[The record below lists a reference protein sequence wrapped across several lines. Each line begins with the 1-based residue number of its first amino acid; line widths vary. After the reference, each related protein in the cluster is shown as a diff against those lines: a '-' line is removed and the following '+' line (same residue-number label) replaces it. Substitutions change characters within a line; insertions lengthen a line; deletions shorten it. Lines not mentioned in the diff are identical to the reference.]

1 MDEQAKEPQTVG
13 RYEIKK
19 LLGSGAMGSVY
30 LAEDPRIKRKLAIK
44 VVRLAAIRSEADR
57 QDFLMRFQREAEVS
71 GLLNDPGIV
80 TIYDVGDSDVGPFM
94 AMEYVPGRPLDA
106 LIKSGESQKMDLGAK
121 LSLAAGIASALDHA
135 HAHGIIHRDVKPG
148 NVMLTEDGRP
158 KLMDFG
164 IAKREDANLTQT
176 GTFLGTPAYA
186 SPEQIR
192 EGKTTLR
199 SDIFSFGVLV
209 FELLAGGLPF
219 PGSSINTILYRI
231 VNENPAEVDPP
242 VLGLAAGA
250 WQRIFNRALAKHP
263 EERYPTCGEF
273 IKDLVDSVTGLGPE
287 DRLSLLQGLRQIV
300 PPQAGI
306 QLSHPASASPHEGTI
321 VARPRRS
328 PILPIVAG
336 AVIVVAAGG
345 FFLFRGRSGKSVTLI
360 SRPPQAKV
368 LKDGREVG
376 VTPLVLP
383 LKPGERLMVEH
394 RGFEPQEF
402 VYQSGASTELD
413 LRPIVSNEVLRTEP
427 SGAMIVLDSV
437 PLKDHTPATVSWD
450 QGKKHNLTFTKDQLS
465 FSQEF
470 LEGETPGTKTF
481 SLTSGQEAAKPAE
494 SKDPSAPAGLR
505 LAGGFSVRVKVD
517 GKDAGELRP
526 GATLKLTPGTHRLD
540 LVNAKVFYRD
550 NRSVTVTPGQQLS
563 LVTPGLANL
572 TVVTFPSSGMV
583 TIDGVTTSI
592 ESDGSTAIEIA
603 KGKHSVGI
611 AGHPGSNRSVDL
623 NADTTLKFKL

>member
-1 MDEQAKEPQTVG
+1 MDGQANEPRTVG

-44 VVRLAAIRSEADR
+44 VVRLAAIRSETDR

-94 AMEYVPGRPLDA
+94 AMEFVPGRPLDA

-209 FELLAGGLPF
+209 FELLSGGLPF

-231 VNENPAEVDPP
+231 VNENPTEVDPP

-250 WQRIFNRALAKHP
+250 WQRIFSRVLAKSP
-263 EERYPTCGEF
+263 EERYPTCGDF

-287 DRLSLLQGLRQIV
+287 ERLSLLQGLRQLTPSPV
-300 PPQAGI
+300 GI
-306 QLSHPASASPHEGTI
+306 QISVPASRTPQEETS
-321 VARPRRS
+321 VARPHRS
-328 PILPIVAG
+328 RTLPIVAG
-336 AVIVVAAGG
+336 ALVALAAGG
-345 FFLFRGRSGKSVTLI
+345 FLLFRGKTGKTITLI

-368 LKDGREVG
+368 LREG
-376 VTPLVLP
+376 KELGETPIVLP
-383 LKPGERLMVEH
+383 LKPGERLMIEH

-402 VYQSGASTELD
+402 VYQKGISTELE
-413 LRPIVSNEVLRTEP
+413 LRPIVRDEVLRTEP
-427 SGAMIVLDSV
+427 SGATVVMDSV
-437 PLKDHTPATVSWD
+437 PLKDRTPLTVSWD
-450 QGKKHNLTFTKDQLS
+450 QGKKHNLTFTKDQLA

-470 LEGETPGTKTF
+470 LEGETPGTRTF
-481 SLTSGQEAAKPAE
+481 SLSAPQEAARPAE
-494 SKDPSAPAGLR
+494 PQDPSAPAGLR
-505 LAGGFSVRVKVD
+505 LTGAFPVRIKID
-517 GKDAGELRP
+517 GKDAGEMRP
-526 GATLKLTPGTHRLD
+526 GAILKLAPGAHRLE
-540 LVNAKVFYRD
+540 LVNARVFYRES
-550 NRSVTVTPGQQLS
+550 RSLSVTPGQQVS
-563 LVTPGLANL
+563 LATPGLASL
-572 TVVTFPSSGMV
+572 TVSTFPSSGMV
-583 TIDGVTTSI
+583 TVDGITTSI
-592 ESDGSTAIEIA
+592 ESDGSAAIEVA

-611 AGHPGSNRSVDL
+611 AGHPASTRNVNL
-623 NADTTLKFKL
+623 EADTTLKFKL